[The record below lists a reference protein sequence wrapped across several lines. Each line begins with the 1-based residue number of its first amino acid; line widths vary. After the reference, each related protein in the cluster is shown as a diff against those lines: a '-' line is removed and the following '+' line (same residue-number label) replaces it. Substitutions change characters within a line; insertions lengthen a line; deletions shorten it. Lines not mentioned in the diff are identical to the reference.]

1 MSLRMRVAAA
11 LAPGGIL
18 AKRWPHYEQRQA
30 QVELAADVA
39 RVLEHGGVL
48 MAEAPTGVGKSLAY
62 LLPAVLHAID
72 GDERVVVATCT
83 RSLQDQLSE
92 RDLPALLEALGL
104 PVPFAVLKGK
114 SNYLCPR
121 ALDMAE
127 GQGAEEDETIE
138 ALRAW
143 AAVDPTGDLDRF
155 VAPDAEA
162 YRRVRPRVATDPSA
176 CTGAVCRR
184 GRECFWARARRA
196 ASEARITIVNHAL
209 LVRAAEADG
218 LLPSFEV
225 LIIDE
230 AHRLEGVLSSQL
242 ERHVSRHRFDEL
254 LRQTGSLAGPKRGG
268 ARASRG
274 SGGLLARVR
283 AYALPLLELDPARER
298 LYGDLE
304 RLSNR
309 ADEARG
315 DAERFF
321 TSLAPG
327 AAAKGGGPGGIYGSR
342 QRYRSQAE
350 LLGKDLQPLQL
361 LLEHAQ
367 VYCDALRRAAGVV
380 QNANPGRDKG
390 AAAGDELS
398 AELELVSG
406 RWERLRAEL
415 LELGEALDPDWV
427 YWRALGPRSQA
438 AELRGAPVSVGDH
451 ARRQLL
457 SRARSVVLTSATL
470 SAAGDFGWA
479 AERLGMGE
487 ELGLPYETATYPSPF
502 PLAQQMR
509 TFVYAGGAD
518 EAASIA
524 EVVAE
529 LAKATGRNTLVLFT
543 AHQRLR
549 SAREKLRA
557 LLPAGIPVM
566 AQELDGPAGTLID
579 RFRLSRG
586 AVLLGVQSLWEG
598 VDFPGE
604 TLEVLVVAKL
614 PFSVPDDPIVEA
626 RGERLRER
634 GVDPFRGD
642 AVPEAVLR
650 FRQGI
655 GRLIRRSDDR
665 GVLVVCDPRLANAS
679 YRGPFRAALPVAPD
693 IQRDARALAA
703 EAARFFAT
711 EVGVTREDV

>member
-1 MSLRMRVAAA
+1 MSLRARVEAA
-11 LAPGGIL
+11 LKPGGIL
-18 AKRWPHYEQRQA
+18 AKRWPHYEERQA
-30 QVELAADVA
+30 QVDLAGDVA
-39 RVLEHGGVL
+39 RTLEHGGVL

-62 LLPAVLHAID
+62 LLPAVLHAVE
-72 GDERVVVATCT
+72 GEERVVVATCT

-104 PVPFAVLKGK
+104 AIPFAVLKGK

-121 ALDMAE
+121 ALEMAE

-138 ALRAW
+138 ALRTW
-143 AAVDPTGDLDRF
+143 AANETVGDLDRF
-155 VAPDAEA
+155 DALDPEA
-162 YRRVRPRVATDPSA
+162 FRRVRPRVATDPAA

-196 ASEARITIVNHAL
+196 AGEARITIVNHAL

-218 LLPSFEV
+218 LLPAFDV
-225 LIIDE
+225 LIVDE

-242 ERHVSRHRFDEL
+242 ERGVSRHRFEDL
-254 LRQTGSLAGPKRGG
+254 LRQTGTVHKPKSGG
-268 ARASRG
+268 ARATRS

-283 AYALPLLELDPARER
+283 SYALPLLELDPVRKR

-309 ADEARG
+309 GDDART

-321 TSLAPG
+321 QSIAPG
-327 AAAKGGGPGGIYGSR
+327 PAAKGGLYGSR
-342 QRYRSQAE
+342 QRYRSQQE
-350 LLGKDLQPLQL
+350 LLGRDLQPLQV

-367 VYCDALRRAAGVV
+367 VYSDALRRAAGAV
-380 QNANPGRDKG
+380 QQADTGRDRSG
-390 AAAGDELS
+390 AAGEELS

-406 RWERLRAEL
+406 RWERLRADL
-415 LELGEALDPDWV
+415 LELGEAIDPDWV
-427 YWRALGPRSQA
+427 YWRAQGAKSQA

-470 SAAGDFGWA
+470 SAAGDFDWA

-487 ELGLPYETATYPSPF
+487 EHGLPYETATYPSPF

-509 TFVYAGGAD
+509 CFVYDGGAD
-518 EAASIA
+518 EASAIA
-524 EVVAE
+524 AVVAE
-529 LAKATGRNTLVLFT
+529 LSQATGRNTLVLFT

-549 SAREKLRA
+549 IAREKLRA
-557 LLPAGIPVM
+557 LLPAGTPLL
-566 AQELDGPAGTLID
+566 AQELDGPAGVLID
-579 RFRLSRG
+579 RFRAARG

-703 EAARFFAT
+703 EAARFLASET
-711 EVGVTREDV
+711 SVTREEA